1 MTLRDVTP
9 DDFAAVRRLLG
20 QLGYAPDEA
29 EFRHRFDSVRATA
42 GHRVI
47 VAEENGAVV
56 GVLHVFERPT
66 LDKGCEAVVQALVV
80 DDSVRSRGVGEAL
93 MHEAEAWAAG
103 RGLPATSLYTSIKRD
118 RAHAFYERLGYH
130 IKGTSH
136 LMVRPQETS

>member
-1 MTLRDVTP
+1 MTIRDVEAG
-9 DDFAAVRRLLG
+9 DFEAVRRLLS

-47 VAEENGAVV
+47 VAEEAGAVV
-56 GVLHVFERPT
+56 GVLHVFERPA
-66 LDKGCEAVVQALVV
+66 LDKGSEAVVQALVV

>member
-9 DDFAAVRRLLG
+9 ADFAAVRRLLG

-29 EFRHRFDSVRATA
+29 EFRHRFDSVLATA

-47 VAEENGAVV
+47 VAEDEGAVV
-56 GVLHVFERPT
+56 GVLHVFERPA

-80 DDSVRSRGVGEAL
+80 DDTVRSRGVGEAL
-93 MHEAEAWAAG
+93 MHEAEAWAAR
-103 RGLPATSLYTSIKRD
+103 RGLPATALYTSIKRT
-118 RAHAFYERLGYH
+118 RAHAFYERLGYR

-136 LMVRPQETS
+136 LMGRP

>member
-9 DDFAAVRRLLG
+9 ADFAAVRRLLD

-29 EFRHRFDSVRATA
+29 EFRRRFDAVRAAA
-42 GHRVI
+42 GHRII
-47 VAEENGAVV
+47 VAEEGGAVV
-56 GVLHVFERPT
+56 GVLHVFERPA

-93 MHEAEAWAAG
+93 MHEAEAWAAS
-103 RGLPATSLYTSIKRD
+103 RGLAATSLYTSIKRD
-118 RAHAFYERLGYH
+118 RAHAFYERLGYR

-136 LMVRPQETS
+136 LMVRP

>member
-9 DDFAAVRRLLG
+9 ADFAAVRRLLG

-29 EFRHRFDSVRATA
+29 EFRHRFDSVLATA

-47 VAEENGAVV
+47 LAEDEGAVV
-56 GVLHVFERPT
+56 GVLHVFERPA

-80 DDSVRSRGVGEAL
+80 DDTVRSRGVGEAL
-93 MHEAEAWAAG
+93 MHEAEAWAAR
-103 RGLPATSLYTSIKRD
+103 RGLPATSLYTSIKRA
-118 RAHAFYERLGYH
+118 RAHAFYERLGYR

-136 LMVRPQETS
+136 LMGRP

>member
-9 DDFAAVRRLLG
+9 ADFAAVRRLLG

-29 EFRHRFDSVRATA
+29 EFRHRFDSVLAMA

-47 VAEENGAVV
+47 VAEEDGVV
-56 GVLHVFERPT
+56 GVLHVFERPA

-80 DDSVRSRGVGEAL
+80 DDTVRGRGVGEAL
-93 MHEAEAWAAG
+93 MHEAEAWAAR

-118 RAHAFYERLGYH
+118 RAHAFYERLGYR

-136 LMVRPQETS
+136 LMGRP

>member
-20 QLGYAPDEA
+20 QLGYAPDQA
-29 EFRHRFDSVRATA
+29 EFRRRFDSVRTTT

-47 VAEENGAVV
+47 VAEEVGAVV
-56 GVLHVFERPT
+56 GVLHVFERPA
-66 LDKGCEAVVQALVV
+66 LDKGSEAVVQALVV

-93 MHEAEAWAAG
+93 MREAEAWATA

-136 LMVRPQETS
+136 LMVRP